1 MAALVAKTVFSSC
14 TKGGINYAKVTI
26 SYTYGYNNDGVL
38 GWTPGYTKYEYW
50 YKKGDAMKENR
61 VSNEFRQG
69 REATFAALL
78 MELCLCGERIASI
91 MGIRN
96 WYDQVGTVRIF
107 LCILIFCY
115 YYIIKNQDY

>member
-1 MAALVAKTVFSSC
+1 
-14 TKGGINYAKVTI
+14 
-26 SYTYGYNNDGVL
+26 
-38 GWTPGYTKYEYW
+38 
-50 YKKGDAMKENR
+50 MKENR

-78 MELCLCGERIASI
+78 MELWLCGERIAAI
-91 MGIRN
+91 LGIRN

-115 YYIIKNQDY
+115 YYIIKKPRLLDTPEWYELMKKDRVIYGMWILEMIILVSSIGT

>member
-1 MAALVAKTVFSSC
+1 
-14 TKGGINYAKVTI
+14 
-26 SYTYGYNNDGVL
+26 
-38 GWTPGYTKYEYW
+38 
-50 YKKGDAMKENR
+50 MKENR

-115 YYIIKNQDY
+115 PPQVTPFLSFYNYIIMFRLDTYCHLKKFF

>member
-1 MAALVAKTVFSSC
+1 
-14 TKGGINYAKVTI
+14 
-26 SYTYGYNNDGVL
+26 
-38 GWTPGYTKYEYW
+38 
-50 YKKGDAMKENR
+50 MKENR

-115 YYIIKNQDY
+115 YYIIKKGQFRNCPLYCFAQSINCVTRVFSILLSVIICSNLTTS

>member
-1 MAALVAKTVFSSC
+1 MIIYNQIKACLLNLK
-14 TKGGINYAKVTI
+14 KGGIPMQQKCGMLI
-26 SYTYGYNNDGVL
+26 NNVNNVKR
-38 GWTPGYTKYEYW
+38 W
-50 YKKGDAMKENR
+50 
-61 VSNEFRQG
+61 
-69 REATFAALL
+69 FAALL

-115 YYIIKNQDY
+115 YYIIKKPRLLDTPEWYELMKKDRVIYGMWILEMIILVSSIGT

>member
-1 MAALVAKTVFSSC
+1 
-14 TKGGINYAKVTI
+14 
-26 SYTYGYNNDGVL
+26 
-38 GWTPGYTKYEYW
+38 
-50 YKKGDAMKENR
+50 MKENR

-115 YYIIKNQDY
+115 YYIIKNQEKIREKYGARISAPFSLPKRS

>member
-1 MAALVAKTVFSSC
+1 
-14 TKGGINYAKVTI
+14 
-26 SYTYGYNNDGVL
+26 
-38 GWTPGYTKYEYW
+38 
-50 YKKGDAMKENR
+50 MKENR

-78 MELCLCGERIASI
+78 MELCPCGERIASI

-107 LCILIFCY
+107 LCILIY
-115 YYIIKNQDY
+115 R

>member
-1 MAALVAKTVFSSC
+1 
-14 TKGGINYAKVTI
+14 
-26 SYTYGYNNDGVL
+26 
-38 GWTPGYTKYEYW
+38 
-50 YKKGDAMKENR
+50 MKENR

-78 MELCLCGERIASI
+78 MELCLCRERIASI

-115 YYIIKNQDY
+115 YYIIKKPRLLDTPEWYELMKKDRVIYGMWILEMIILVSSIGT

>member
-1 MAALVAKTVFSSC
+1 MDARVIPSMSI
-14 TKGGINYAKVTI
+14 GN
-26 SYTYGYNNDGVL
+26 
-38 GWTPGYTKYEYW
+38 
-50 YKKGDAMKENR
+50 KKGDAMKENR

-107 LCILIFCY
+107 LCILIFV
-115 YYIIKNQDY
+115 III

>member
-1 MAALVAKTVFSSC
+1 
-14 TKGGINYAKVTI
+14 
-26 SYTYGYNNDGVL
+26 
-38 GWTPGYTKYEYW
+38 
-50 YKKGDAMKENR
+50 MKENR

-107 LCILIFCY
+107 LCILIFRY
-115 YYIIKNQDY
+115 YYIIIFKSTRDLKSHHRRIHPPL

>member
-1 MAALVAKTVFSSC
+1 
-14 TKGGINYAKVTI
+14 
-26 SYTYGYNNDGVL
+26 
-38 GWTPGYTKYEYW
+38 
-50 YKKGDAMKENR
+50 MKENR

-107 LCILIFCY
+107 LCILR
-115 YYIIKNQDY
+115 

>member
-1 MAALVAKTVFSSC
+1 
-14 TKGGINYAKVTI
+14 
-26 SYTYGYNNDGVL
+26 
-38 GWTPGYTKYEYW
+38 
-50 YKKGDAMKENR
+50 MKENR

-78 MELCLCGERIASI
+78 MELCLCWERIASI

-115 YYIIKNQDY
+115 YYIIKKPRLLDTPEWYELMKKDRVIYGMWILEMIILVSSIGT

>member
-1 MAALVAKTVFSSC
+1 
-14 TKGGINYAKVTI
+14 
-26 SYTYGYNNDGVL
+26 
-38 GWTPGYTKYEYW
+38 
-50 YKKGDAMKENR
+50 MKENR

-115 YYIIKNQDY
+115 FQRMFVIILLSRALFRITFNYISI

>member
-1 MAALVAKTVFSSC
+1 
-14 TKGGINYAKVTI
+14 
-26 SYTYGYNNDGVL
+26 
-38 GWTPGYTKYEYW
+38 
-50 YKKGDAMKENR
+50 MKENR

-115 YYIIKNQDY
+115 YYIIEIHLLHNLNYRYYKFNLHLQ

>member
-1 MAALVAKTVFSSC
+1 
-14 TKGGINYAKVTI
+14 
-26 SYTYGYNNDGVL
+26 
-38 GWTPGYTKYEYW
+38 
-50 YKKGDAMKENR
+50 MKENR

-91 MGIRN
+91 MG
-96 WYDQVGTVRIF
+96 VRIF

-115 YYIIKNQDY
+115 YYIIKKPRLLDTPEWYELMKKDRVIYGMWILEMIILVSSIGT

>member
-1 MAALVAKTVFSSC
+1 
-14 TKGGINYAKVTI
+14 
-26 SYTYGYNNDGVL
+26 
-38 GWTPGYTKYEYW
+38 
-50 YKKGDAMKENR
+50 MKENR

-78 MELCLCGERIASI
+78 IASI

-115 YYIIKNQDY
+115 YYIIKKPRLLDTPEWYELMKKDRVIYGMWILEMIILVSSIGT

>member
-1 MAALVAKTVFSSC
+1 
-14 TKGGINYAKVTI
+14 
-26 SYTYGYNNDGVL
+26 
-38 GWTPGYTKYEYW
+38 
-50 YKKGDAMKENR
+50 MKENR

-78 MELCLCGERIASI
+78 MELCLCEERIASI

-115 YYIIKNQDY
+115 YYIIKKPRLLDTPEWYELMKKDRVIYGMWILEMIILVSSIGT

>member
-1 MAALVAKTVFSSC
+1 
-14 TKGGINYAKVTI
+14 
-26 SYTYGYNNDGVL
+26 
-38 GWTPGYTKYEYW
+38 
-50 YKKGDAMKENR
+50 MKENR

-96 WYDQVGTVRIF
+96 WYDQVG
-107 LCILIFCY
+107 ILIFCY
-115 YYIIKNQDY
+115 YYIIKKPRLLDTPEWYELMKKDRVIYGMWILEMIILVSSIGT

>member
-1 MAALVAKTVFSSC
+1 
-14 TKGGINYAKVTI
+14 
-26 SYTYGYNNDGVL
+26 
-38 GWTPGYTKYEYW
+38 
-50 YKKGDAMKENR
+50 MKENR

-96 WYDQVGTVRIF
+96 WYDQVGTARIF

-115 YYIIKNQDY
+115 YYIIKKPRLLDTPEWYELMKKDRVIYGMWILEMIILVSSIGT